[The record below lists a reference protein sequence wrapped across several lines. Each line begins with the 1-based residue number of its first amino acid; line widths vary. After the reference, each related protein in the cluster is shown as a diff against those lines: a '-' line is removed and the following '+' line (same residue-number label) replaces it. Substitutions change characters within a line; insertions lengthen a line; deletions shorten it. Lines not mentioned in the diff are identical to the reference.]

1 MLTIKIKSVMLIFLK
16 TSNYPS
22 ILNNLKKK
30 KKMIEM
36 ENGLFF
42 KTGLNVLLHVE
53 EEKCSFKEFA
63 NHPLELEHHVKKDLK
78 FLKKTVTNNL
88 VLILVKEELL
98 VLLLKSEPPSL
109 ELKKSL
115 IDLKDM
121 NYVNLKKKMLK
132 SCLISQELLCPL
144 PTQLELS

>member
-1 MLTIKIKSVMLIFLK
+1 MLKFLK
-16 TSNYPS
+16 IFNYPL

-30 KKMIEM
+30 KKKIEM

-63 NHPLELEHHVKKDLK
+63 NHPLDLEHHVKKDLK
-78 FLKKTVTNNL
+78 FLKKIVTNNL
-88 VLILVKEELL
+88 VLILVKEKELL

-121 NYVNLKKKMLK
+121 NSVNLKKKMLK

-144 PTQLELS
+144 PTQLELF